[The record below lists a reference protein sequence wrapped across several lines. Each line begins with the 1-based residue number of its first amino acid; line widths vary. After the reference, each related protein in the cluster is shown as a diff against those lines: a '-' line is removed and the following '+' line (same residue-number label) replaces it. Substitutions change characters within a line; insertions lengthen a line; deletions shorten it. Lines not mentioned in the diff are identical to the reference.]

1 MIKSISCFSFS
12 LFYRPFFW
20 AQGRIATGEVVE
32 LFKQYCASCHGEAME
47 GGLGSFL
54 ISLEWKRIGPD
65 LGLDTP

>member
-1 MIKSISCFSFS
+1 MIKSMSCFSFS

-20 AQGRIATGEVVE
+20 AQGRIATGEVE
-32 LFKQYCASCHGEAME
+32 YCASCHGEAME